1 MMEKYSKPMVT
12 VDQGLA
18 EGVYAIVVL
27 DVIKHLR
34 IFIRH
39 QV

>member
-18 EGVYAIVVL
+18 EGVQKTDVAITVF
-27 DVIKHLR
+27 R
-34 IFIRH
+34 
-39 QV
+39 